1 MAYVIAEPCI
11 GVKDTACVDACPV
24 DCIHPKK
31 NTTYDD
37 GRPPF
42 DNVPQL
48 YIDPVE
54 CIDCGACVPVCPVSA
69 IFALDDLP
77 EKWKQYTETERKLR
91 PRRQVHARRVR
102 QAPDREAGISQA
114 AQTLARGNRPTSSGT
129 NLRIP
134 KPTLF
139 YTMPLGIAD
148 FLIISGALG
157 IAEKLFLKNASA
169 DEED

>member
-1 MAYVIAEPCI
+1 MAYVITAEPCI

-37 GRPPF
+37 EPSHSTTFPSSPLIRGMHRLWRLRSGLPGVRDLRAGRSAGK
-42 DNVPQL
+42 
-48 YIDPVE
+48 VE
-54 CIDCGACVPVCPVSA
+54 AVHG
-69 IFALDDLP
+69 
-77 EKWKQYTETERKLR
+77 TERKLR
-91 PRRQVHARRVR
+91 EGRQVHARRVR